1 MKKTDRTRWLE
12 ISAVVIT
19 GLMKYVFT
27 DWLELRVFYI
37 GSACLFWTLYIYK
50 RHRRDKLILQKWGF
64 RKEHFKQS
72 FLFLLPFSLAIIAA
86 IAWYGI
92 SFNAIF
98 LNWHVIPIILF
109 YPVWGIIQQFLMTAL
124 VAGNLWSISGVKL
137 NNPQI
142 IILTSALFAVVHY
155 PSVLLMAFTFFMELL
170 FTSAYFRWRNLWP
183 IGLFH
188 GWVASLLLFFVL
200 DRDLWSELWIVF

>member
-1 MKKTDRTRWLE
+1 VTRTDRRRWLE
-12 ISAVVIT
+12 ISAVVLT

-37 GSACLFWTLYIYK
+37 VSACLFWTLYIY
-50 RHRRDKLILQKWGF
+50 RRYRRDKLILQQWGF
-64 RKEHFKQS
+64 RKDHFKQA

-86 IAWYGI
+86 IVWYGI
-92 SFNAIF
+92 SFNTNF

-124 VAGNLWSISGVKL
+124 VAGNLWSISRVKL

-142 IILTSALFAVVHY
+142 IILTSGLFAVVHY
-155 PSVLLMAFTFFMELL
+155 PSLLLMVFTFFMELL

-183 IGLFH
+183 LGLFH
-188 GWVASLLLFFVL
+188 GWVGSLLLFFVL
-200 DRDLWSELWIVF
+200 GRDLWSELWPIL

>member
-1 MKKTDRTRWLE
+1 MTKTDRRKWLE

-19 GLMKYVFT
+19 GLMKYIFS

-37 GSACLFWTLYIYK
+37 GAACLLWILYIYK
-50 RHRRDKLILQKWGF
+50 RYRSNKLILQEWGF
-64 RKEHFKQS
+64 RKDYFKQA

-92 SFNAIF
+92 SFKTNF
-98 LNWHVIPIILF
+98 LNWHIIPIILF

-124 VAGNLWSISGVKL
+124 VAGNLWLLSGVKL
-137 NNPQI
+137 NNSQI
-142 IILTSALFAVVHY
+142 IILTSGLFAVVHY
-155 PSVLLMAFTFFMELL
+155 PSLLLMIFTFFMELL
-170 FTSAYFRWRNLWP
+170 FTSAYFRWKNLWP
-183 IGLFH
+183 LGLFH

-200 DRDLWSELWIVF
+200 GRDLWSELWTVF